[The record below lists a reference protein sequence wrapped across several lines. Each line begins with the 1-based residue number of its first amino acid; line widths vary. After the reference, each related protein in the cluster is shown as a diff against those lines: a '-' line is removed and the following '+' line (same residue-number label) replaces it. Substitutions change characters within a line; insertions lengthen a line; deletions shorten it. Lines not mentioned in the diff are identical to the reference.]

1 MTELGSIKERE
12 LSEGVEC
19 MKFVKRIFG
28 KSIALM
34 TGFAEGVSA
43 TENEGEELGPV

>member
-19 MKFVKRIFG
+19 MKFVKWI
-28 KSIALM
+28 L
-34 TGFAEGVSA
+34 
-43 TENEGEELGPV
+43 EEYSSNDRVC

>member
-19 MKFVKRIFG
+19 MKFVKLIWE
-28 KSIALM
+28 SIALM